1 MIVKFAHW
9 RKSSYSRPNGECV
22 EVARAADGTI
32 GIRDSKAPGG
42 PVLELAW
49 GQWARFLA
57 VVRASGA

>member
-1 MIVKFAHW
+1 MKYLHW
-9 RKSSYSRPNGECV
+9 RKSRHSEPNGDCV
-22 EVARAADGTI
+22 EVARANDGTI

-42 PVLELAW
+42 PILELAR